1 VPFFATVTPSAEK
14 TPPTEQRVDPP
25 PQPRSLLGRFLREPL
40 LHFLLLGVI
49 LFGIS
54 FWRNRQPE
62 AEAGAKQIVL
72 TEDDLLQ
79 MVVAWRAQGRPE
91 PTSEQFQAMLAAKIR
106 EEVLYREALGMGL
119 DKDDTIVKRRMAQ
132 KMDFLAEDLS
142 ALREPTREELQA
154 WLKAH
159 PQDFAYPARLSFRH
173 LYFSPDKRQARAR
186 DDAAE
191 ALAKAA
197 ALGAD
202 SAEAANLGDRFM
214 FQDSYADRTPD
225 QVTTVFGP
233 KFARALFEQ
242 KPGTWAGPVESGFG
256 WHLVFVDSL
265 TPGRLPEFEE
275 IEGEVKTQWVANQ
288 RAEFKR
294 TAFETMR
301 AKYQV
306 ILPAR
311 PEEDGAQKKTTP

>member
-1 VPFFATVTPSAEK
+1 MGPSAEQ
-14 TPPTEQRVDPP
+14 TPLTETRAAPATLPP
-25 PQPRSLLGRFLREPL
+25 RRSLLGRLLREPL
-40 LHFLLLGVI
+40 LHFVLIGAV

-54 FWRNRQPE
+54 FWRHRPLE
-62 AEAGAKQIVL
+62 GEVGAKQIVL

-91 PTSEQFQAMLAAKIR
+91 PTSEQFQSLLAAKIR
-106 EEVLYREALGMGL
+106 EEVLYREALVLGL
-119 DKDDTIVKRRMAQ
+119 EKDDTIVKRRMAQ

-154 WLKAH
+154 WLKTH

-173 LYFSPDKRQARAR
+173 LYFSPDKRQAQTRE
-186 DDAAE
+186 AAE
-191 ALAKAA
+191 AALAKVAG
-197 ALGAD
+197 LDAD
-202 SAEAANLGDRFM
+202 SAEAAALGDRFM
-214 FQDSYADRTPD
+214 FQDAYADRTPD
-225 QVTTVFGP
+225 QLTTIFGP

-242 KPGTWAGPVESGFG
+242 KPGAWAGPIESGFG

-275 IEGEVKTQWVANQ
+275 IEAEVRGQWVANQ

-306 ILPAR
+306 ILPA
-311 PEEDGAQKKTTP
+311 PADETPKKKEAP